1 MNVSPSLPRNHTRSV
16 RSELHLV
23 NRYIVSYGRK
33 LISLGRL
40 AGPQL
45 SREADGRKLFG
56 EDDEA
61 GEEGELDKAKAEGEN
76 GKLASSHTELTIS
89 RGD

>member
-1 MNVSPSLPRNHTRSV
+1 
-16 RSELHLV
+16 V

-33 LISLGRL
+33 LICLGKL
-40 AGPQL
+40 LGMCQMT
-45 SREADGRKLFG
+45 EADNSKLFG

-76 GKLASSHTELTIS
+76 GKLKVPCSKLTFS

>member
-1 MNVSPSLPRNHTRSV
+1 
-16 RSELHLV
+16 V
-23 NRYIVSYGRK
+23 NRFIVLYGRK
-33 LISLGRL
+33 LICSGKLPPVL
-40 AGPQL
+40 MES
-45 SREADGRKLFG
+45 SREADNSKLFG

-76 GKLASSHTELTIS
+76 GKLASSRTEPTVS